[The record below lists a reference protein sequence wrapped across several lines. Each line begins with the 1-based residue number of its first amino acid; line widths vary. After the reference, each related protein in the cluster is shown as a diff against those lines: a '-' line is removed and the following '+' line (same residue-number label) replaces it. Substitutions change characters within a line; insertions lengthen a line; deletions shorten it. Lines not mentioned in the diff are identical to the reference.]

1 MIRVSDKK
9 KCTGCA
15 SCFHVCPVSCITMT
29 PDEEGFLYPVVD
41 ENKCIECHKC
51 ENVCP
56 VINKIEIKNDYEI
69 CYAAYNKS
77 EECREKSSSGGMFIA
92 IARKIFK
99 KNGVVYGAAF
109 DEDFQ
114 VKHSCLLY
122 TSPSPRD

>member
-1 MIRVSDKK
+1 MIRVSDKI

-56 VINKIEIKNDYEI
+56 VINKIEIKMI
-69 CYAAYNKS
+69 MKS
-77 EECREKSSSGGMFIA
+77 VMQLIINPKKAEKKFI
-92 IARKIFK
+92 RWNVYCNCK
-99 KNGVVYGAAF
+99 KDIPKMV
-109 DEDFQ
+109 
-114 VKHSCLLY
+114 SCMELLLMR
-122 TSPSPRD
+122 TFRLNIPAQEMKMNWTDC